1 MIDGENI
8 FDVAQK
14 LKLDVDF
21 LKQLNKNIDSS
32 YIVIPADMDSSFM
45 RYTVKQGD
53 TVYSIA
59 SMYNIDYRDLLTLN
73 GLNMED
79 YIYPNQEIMIPS
91 NNTRVYITKQFDT
104 LDKIAD
110 NFNTGV
116 SDIIGQN
123 PNLYLVEDQVVVYKD

>member
-1 MIDGENI
+1 
-8 FDVAQK
+8 
-14 LKLDVDF
+14 
-21 LKQLNKNIDSS
+21 
-32 YIVIPADMDSSFM
+32 M

-53 TVYSIA
+53 TIYSIA

-79 YIYPNQEIMIPS
+79 YIYPNQEIMIPG

-123 PNLYLVEDQVVVYKD
+123 PNLYLVQDQVVVYKD